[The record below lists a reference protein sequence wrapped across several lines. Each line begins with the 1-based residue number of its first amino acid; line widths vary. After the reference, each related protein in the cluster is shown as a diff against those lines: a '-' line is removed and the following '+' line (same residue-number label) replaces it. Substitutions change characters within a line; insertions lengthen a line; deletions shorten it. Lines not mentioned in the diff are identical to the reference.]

1 VRLRHDGCESP
12 HLRPDLGTIRR
23 ISGLPWRVI
32 RLGAAA
38 AIIIAGTLYVADL
51 RDRVDRL
58 TRERDVAR
66 ANAVALADST
76 RRLS

>member
-1 VRLRHDGCESP
+1 MDVSP
-12 HLRPDLGTIRR
+12 AHLRPDLGTIRR

-32 RLGAAA
+32 RLGAAV

-51 RDRVDRL
+51 RDHVDRL
-58 TRERDVAR
+58 TRGRDVAR
-66 ANAVALADST
+66 ANAVPLADST